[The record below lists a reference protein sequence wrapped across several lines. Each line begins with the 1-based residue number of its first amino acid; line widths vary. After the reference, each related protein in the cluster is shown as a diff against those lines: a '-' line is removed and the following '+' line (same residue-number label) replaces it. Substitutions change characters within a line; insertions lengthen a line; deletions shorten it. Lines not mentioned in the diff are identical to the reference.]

1 VRFGV
6 IYGTRPEAIKLFPL
20 VVEMKRVGLDV
31 TLICTGQH
39 EQLLQGIDSIW
50 DLRPGH
56 TVDSTKWRTEQ
67 PAPAGL
73 AIELTSRIRDLK
85 LDHLI
90 VQGDTLSAMAGALA
104 GFSLDI
110 PVSHVEAGLR
120 SGNLAHPWP
129 EEGYR
134 RMIDAISTLHL
145 APTES
150 SLKNLRAEGYGDS
163 SFVTGNTVVDAL
175 LDVQKLLAKKPDTF
189 RSLQKLIS
197 FDLNSPFILFTQ
209 HRQESFGEGIESVL
223 SAILVLA
230 KSGLPV
236 IATVHPNPKASSAI
250 RKALSGHKHVYLIEP
265 LPYLLFVQ
273 LLMMS
278 RLVISDSGGLQEEC
292 PTFGKQILITRIVT
306 ERPEIVECGLGHLV
320 GYDTNYIIDK
330 AMKCFSENF
339 PLATVNPF
347 GDGSACKKIIP
358 LLIK

>member
-1 VRFGV
+1 MRFGV
-6 IYGTRPEAIKLFPL
+6 VYGTRPEAIKLFPL
-20 VVEMKRVGLDV
+20 VVEMNKVGLNV

-39 EQLLQGIDSIW
+39 KELLQGIDSIW
-50 DLRPGH
+50 DLQPSQI
-56 TVDSTKWRTEQ
+56 VDSTKWRSEQ
-67 PAPAGL
+67 PALAGL
-73 AIELTSRIRDLK
+73 TIELTSKIRDLK

-90 VQGDTLSAMAGALA
+90 VQGDTLSAMAGALS
-104 GFSLDI
+104 GFSLGF

-120 SGNLAHPWP
+120 SRNLAHPWP

-134 RMIDAISTLHL
+134 RMIDAISSLHL

-150 SLKNLRAEGYGDS
+150 SLKNLHAEGYGNS

-175 LDVQKLLAKKPDTF
+175 VEVQKLLASKPDTLL
-189 RSLQKLIS
+189 SLQNLIN
-197 FDLNSPFILFTQ
+197 FDLNIPFILFTQ
-209 HRQESFGEGIESVL
+209 HRQESFGERIESVL

-230 KSGLPV
+230 NSGLPV

-320 GYDTNYIIDK
+320 GYNTNYIVEK
-330 AMKCFSENF
+330 AMMCFSESF